1 MGKWPHL
8 TCLGRTTQKSC
19 SWEATA
25 AALQNFLPWDMFMSQ
40 KHKITGDS
48 NCICIDPD
56 GISQPL
62 HTLGFLM
69 ENYWE
74 TSMKW
79 NKFCSTVIFQKRK
92 MDCNTVGKKIWR
104 RKWNRPKD
112 VIFFLYFRPKL
123 YHSVWQ
129 LYSNKTKI
137 FLFNPHTLT
146 DLRPSLPTKN
156 QKKSEN
162 LQSQNASRG
171 HTVI

>member
-112 VIFFLYFRPKL
+112 VIFFYILDLNSIIQFDSCTQIKQKYF
-123 YHSVWQ
+123 
-129 LYSNKTKI
+129 
-137 FLFNPHTLT
+137 FLTLT
-146 DLRPSLPTKN
+146 PSL
-156 QKKSEN
+156 
-162 LQSQNASRG
+162 
-171 HTVI
+171 I